1 MASLTT
7 PLEQQVANA
16 KKAYQDADDAD
27 ADNTM
32 ELYDCYQE
40 LKQRM
45 LEQDNEASVAA
56 GAQWANDHVMGTTA
70 SVEKGDAD
78 DIPITAIPDGGLD
91 NLMRL
96 IERLDPSLDDQVRT
110 ALSNH
115 PDAVDTLRRWGYVQV
130 QEEEAHEALLPKPKD
145 KEELQ

>member
-16 KKAYQDADDAD
+16 KKAYQVADDAD

-115 PDAVDTLRRWGYVQV
+115 PDAVDTLRRWGYVQ
-130 QEEEAHEALLPKPKD
+130 EEEAHEALLPKPKD

>member
-1 MASLTT
+1 MIHPARLLQRLFYGISKCYWGMRFSDGSPATS
-7 PLEQQVANA
+7 V
-16 KKAYQDADDAD
+16 AD
-27 ADNTM
+27 ALSM
-32 ELYDCYQE
+32 FCFSEVF
-40 LKQRM
+40 
-45 LEQDNEASVAA
+45 QDNEASVAA

-115 PDAVDTLRRWGYVQV
+115 PDAVDTLRRWGYVQ
-130 QEEEAHEALLPKPKD
+130 EEEAHEALLPKPKD